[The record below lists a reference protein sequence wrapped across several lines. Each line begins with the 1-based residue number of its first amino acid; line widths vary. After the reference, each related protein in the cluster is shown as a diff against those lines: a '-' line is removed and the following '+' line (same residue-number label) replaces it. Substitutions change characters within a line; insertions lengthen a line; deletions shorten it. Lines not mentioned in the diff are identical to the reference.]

1 MSGAVPFAEVHAVL
15 AALARGVVGPRY
27 HSEIPGRMFHMLSMI
42 SDSEQ
47 ATQLLKTLR
56 STNGRA
62 GALALTG
69 RSTPV
74 SWMTE
79 AEAEA
84 LIKRWRASRLP
95 QLRQLA
101 AITITLA
108 MNALYGY
115 ETGEWEK
122 FGYAGPLGPP
132 PKNVPK
138 PLSPVVIESDEH
150 VTCDV
155 VIVGSG
161 AGGGVAA
168 AVLAEAGLDVVVL
181 EKGRYFTESDFH
193 HEEARSM
200 QEMYLYGGALMTRN
214 LTCRILSGSA
224 LGGGTLVNYST
235 AWKTPEPRLREW
247 ADVSGIDAFVNGEI
261 QDSLDAVGDRIGIS
275 KDETKPAR
283 RDALLEEGCTK
294 LGWHV
299 DVFPKA
305 TKGCLQDA
313 SCSYCGYGCRVNAK
327 QGTMKTFLPDAAK
340 AGARMFVEVDV
351 EKVTIEDGRA
361 TGVVATSGGHSLTVS
376 ARAVVSACGSLETP
390 ALLLRSGLKGRV
402 GHDLRLH
409 AGLAAMGFFDEEVR
423 IWEGTTQS
431 RYSFEF
437 THWGGGYGPTLET
450 IPSHPGAGS
459 IALLPWTSE
468 AEHRALMDRY
478 DRLSFVGALGRD
490 TTSGRIRIN
499 KDGNPDVEF
508 EINAGDRQ
516 RQVEGVIAAAKVL
529 EAAGATEIYSPHPKP
544 LVYRPGPGAHEKWA
558 EEFRRI
564 GFRKDQT
571 FFSFH
576 QMGSCRMG
584 VDPKRSA
591 INADN
596 ETHEVRNLYVLDGS
610 TFPTPSGVNPMV
622 SIYGI
627 AHRGAKKLAQRLS

>member
-1 MSGAVPFAEVHAVL
+1 MPSVPFNEVHPVL
-15 AALARGVVGPRY
+15 AALTRGVVGPRY
-27 HSEIPGRMFHMLSMI
+27 HSELPRRMYDMLGLI
-42 SDSEQ
+42 SDPDQ
-47 ATQLLKTLR
+47 ADQLLKTLR
-56 STNGRA
+56 MSATRP
-62 GALALTG
+62 GALLLTG
-69 RSTPV
+69 RATPV

-79 AEAEA
+79 TETEA
-84 LIKRWRASRLP
+84 LIKRWKFGRVP
-95 QLRQLA
+95 QLRQMA
-101 AITITLA
+101 AIVITLA

-115 ETGEWEK
+115 ETKEWAK
-122 FGYAGPLGPP
+122 FGYEGPLGPP
-132 PKNVPK
+132 PENVPK
-138 PLSPVVIESDEH
+138 TLSATVIDSDERID
-150 VTCDV
+150 CDV

-181 EKGRYFTESDFH
+181 EKGRHFNESDFH

-200 QEMYLYGGALMTRN
+200 QEMYLYGGALMSRN
-214 LTCRILSGSA
+214 LTCRIISGSG

-261 QDSLDAVGDRIGIS
+261 QDSLDAVAERIGINR
-275 KDETKPAR
+275 DETKPAR

-313 SCSYCGYGCRVNAK
+313 SCSYCGFGCRVNAK
-327 QGTMKTFLPDAAK
+327 QGTLKTFLPDAAGN
-340 AGARMFVEVDV
+340 GARLFVEVDV

-361 TGVVATSGGHSLTVS
+361 TGVKATSNGHTLTVT
-376 ARAVVSACGSLETP
+376 ARAVVSACGTIETP
-390 ALLLRSGLKGRV
+390 ALLLRSGLGGRV

-409 AGLAAMGFFDEEVR
+409 AGLPAIGFFDEDVR
-423 IWEGTTQS
+423 VWEGTTQS

-459 IALLPWTSE
+459 IGLLPWTSE
-468 AEHRALMDRY
+468 AGHRSLMDRY
-478 DRLSFVGALGRD
+478 NRLSFVGALGRD

-499 KDGNPDVEF
+499 KHGKPDVEF
-508 EINAGDRQ
+508 NVNEGDGQ
-516 RQVEGVIAAAKVL
+516 RQVEGIIAAAKVL
-529 EAAGATEIYSPHPKP
+529 EAAGANEILSPHPVP
-544 LVYRPGPGAHEKWA
+544 LTYRPGPGAHERWA

-564 GFRKDQT
+564 GFKKDQT

-584 VDPKRSA
+584 VDPTRSA
-591 INADN
+591 IDANN
-596 ETHEVRNLYVLDGS
+596 ETHEVKGLYVLDGS

-627 AHRGAKKLAQRLS
+627 AHRGAKKLAHRLS

>member
-1 MSGAVPFAEVHAVL
+1 MSRSVSFPEVHPVL
-15 AALARGVVGPRY
+15 AAFARGAVGPRY
-27 HSEIPGRMFHMLSMI
+27 SGDIPRRMYDLLGSI
-42 SDSEQ
+42 PDSEQ
-47 ATQLLKTLR
+47 ATQLLKTLKFCG
-56 STNGRA
+56 TKT

-69 RSTPV
+69 STTPI
-74 SWMTE
+74 SWMSDRE
-79 AEAEA
+79 AEAV
-84 LIKRWRASRLP
+84 ITRWRSSRLP

-101 AITITLA
+101 AILITLA
-108 MNALYGY
+108 MNALYAY
-115 ETGEWEK
+115 PTKEWER
-122 FGYAGPLGPP
+122 FSYAGPLGPP
-132 PKNVPK
+132 PPNVPK
-138 PLSPVVIESDEH
+138 RLAPTVIDSDER

-181 EKGRYFTESDFH
+181 EKGRYFNESDFH
-193 HEEARSM
+193 HEEATSM
-200 QEMYLYGGALMTRN
+200 HDMYLYGGGLMTRN
-214 LTCRILSGSA
+214 LTCRILAGSA

-247 ADVSGIDAFVNGEI
+247 AEVSGIDAFVNGEM
-261 QDSLDAVGDRIGIS
+261 QDSLDAVADRIGINR
-275 KDETKPAR
+275 DETKPAR
-283 RDALLEEGCTK
+283 RDALLEEGLTK

-313 SCSYCGYGCRVNAK
+313 SCSYCGFGCRVDAK
-327 QGTMKTFLPDAAK
+327 QGTMKTFLPDAASN
-340 AGARMFVEVDV
+340 GARLFTEVNVD
-351 EKVTIEDGRA
+351 KITIEDGRA
-361 TGVVATSGGHSLTVS
+361 TGVQAISNGHSLTVS
-376 ARAVVSACGSLETP
+376 ARAVVSACGTIETP
-390 ALLLRSGLKGRV
+390 PLLLRSGLGGRV

-409 AGLAAMGFFDEEVR
+409 AGTAAVGLFDEDVR
-423 IWEGTTQS
+423 VWEGTTQS

-450 IPSHPGAGS
+450 IPAHPGSGS
-459 IALLPWTSE
+459 IGLLPWTSE
-468 AEHRALMDRY
+468 AEHRALMDRF
-478 DRLSFVGALGRD
+478 DRVSFVGALGRD

-499 KDGNPDVEF
+499 KEGNPDIEF
-508 EINAGDRQ
+508 NMNEGDSR
-516 RQVEGVIAAAKVL
+516 RQVEGIIAAAKVL

-558 EEFRRI
+558 EDFRRI
-564 GFRKDQT
+564 GFKKDQT

-584 VDPKRSA
+584 VDPTKSA

-596 ETHEVRNLYVLDGS
+596 ETHEVKGLYALDAS
-610 TFPTPSGVNPMV
+610 AFPTPSGVNPMV

-627 AHRGAKKLAQRLS
+627 AHRGAKKLAERLS

>member
-1 MSGAVPFAEVHAVL
+1 M
-15 AALARGVVGPRY
+15 Y
-27 HSEIPGRMFHMLSMI
+27 DMLGLV
-42 SDSEQ
+42 SDPDQ
-47 ATQLLKTLR
+47 VTQLLKTLR
-56 STNGRA
+56 MCGTRA
-62 GALALTG
+62 GSLVLTG
-69 RSTPV
+69 KATPV
-74 SWMTE
+74 SWMNE

-84 LIKRWRASRLP
+84 VLKRWKFGRLP

-101 AITITLA
+101 AIVITLA
-108 MNALYGY
+108 LNALYGY
-115 ETGEWEK
+115 ETKEWKK
-122 FGYAGPLGPP
+122 FGYQGPLGPP
-132 PKNVPK
+132 PKDVARSLDPI
-138 PLSPVVIESDEH
+138 LIDSDERID
-150 VTCDV
+150 CDV

-181 EKGRYFTESDFH
+181 EKGRYLTESDFH

-214 LTCRILSGSA
+214 LTCRVISGSA

-247 ADVSGIDAFVNGEI
+247 AEVSGIEAFVNGEI
-261 QDSLDAVGDRIGIS
+261 QDSLDAVAERIGIGS
-275 KDETKPAR
+275 DETKPAR

-327 QGTMKTFLPDAAK
+327 QGTTKTFLPDAAGN
-340 AGARMFVEVDV
+340 GARLFVEVDA
-351 EKVTIEDGRA
+351 EKVTVDDGRA
-361 TGVVATSGGHSLTVS
+361 TGVIATSHGHSLIVN
-376 ARAVVSACGSLETP
+376 ARAVVSSCGTIETP
-390 ALLLRSGLKGRV
+390 ALLLRSGLGGRV
-402 GHDLRLH
+402 GYDLRLH
-409 AGLAAMGFFDEEVR
+409 AGLPAIGFFDEEVR
-423 IWEGTTQS
+423 VWEGTTQS

-450 IPSHPGAGS
+450 IPSHPGTGS
-459 IALLPWTSE
+459 IGLLPWTSE

-490 TTSGRIRIN
+490 TTSGRVRIN
-499 KDGNPDVEF
+499 KHGKPDLEF
-508 EINAGDRQ
+508 DVNAGDRQ

-529 EAAGATEIYSPHPKP
+529 EAAGATEILSPHPKP
-544 LVYRPGPGAHEKWA
+544 LTYRPGPGEHEKWA
-558 EEFRRI
+558 EDFRRI

-591 INADN
+591 IDANN
-596 ETHEVRNLYVLDGS
+596 ETHEVKGLYVLDGS

-627 AHRGAKKLAQRLS
+627 AHRGAKKLAERLS